1 MANEFKPI
9 CGLLQYPY
17 MDYFL
22 MDNPDM
28 DIKKVIAENLNNW
41 MEGHPRFST
50 IKPLAV
56 ASGVSFGTIQR
67 VKKGE
72 VNLTVEKVEAI
83 AHAFRRDAID
93 LMKDS
98 ATHYAQRQPVSLH
111 VAENTTEP
119 PSDEREILQGYRS
132 ATPEVRELMLD
143 AARRAIQKQ
152 NFSARSETQ

>member
-1 MANEFKPI
+1 M
-9 CGLLQYPY
+9 QYPN

-41 MEGHPRFST
+41 MEGHPRFGT

-83 AHAFRRDAID
+83 ARAFRRGAID
-93 LMKDS
+93 LMKDP
-98 ATHYAQRQPVSLH
+98 AAHYAPKQPISLH
-111 VAENTTEP
+111 VAENLAVP
-119 PSDEREILQGYRS
+119 PSDEMEILQGYRS
-132 ATPEVRELMLD
+132 ATPEVRELMLE